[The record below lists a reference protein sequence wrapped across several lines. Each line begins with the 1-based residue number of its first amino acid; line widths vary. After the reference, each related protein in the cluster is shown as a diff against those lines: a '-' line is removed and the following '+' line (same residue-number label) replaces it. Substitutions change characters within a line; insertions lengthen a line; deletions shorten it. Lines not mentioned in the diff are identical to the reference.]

1 MPTPQKVA
9 GSAPP
14 AHAAAVGVQVLET
27 AQIPASA
34 QVHAGDHDAGDG
46 EDRREQ
52 QEKVP
57 GFQDFTHLRAGGRAT
72 GPSVAQQLPC
82 QTGRNRARTSGNGEG
97 PDAAGRDGRDRTETI
112 RSNGNGRQRTK
123 MAAQN
128 GTAAIGWRRSG
139 QTGMTEAERE

>member
-1 MPTPQKVA
+1 MPTPQKIA

-57 GFQDFTHLRAGGRAT
+57 GYHDFTHLRTGSRAA
-72 GPSVAQQLPC
+72 GPSVALQLPC

-97 PDAAGRDGRDRTETI
+97 PD
-112 RSNGNGRQRTK
+112 
-123 MAAQN
+123 
-128 GTAAIGWRRSG
+128 GTAAIGWRRPG
-139 QTGMTEAERE
+139 